1 MKEIALYIHIP
12 FCKQKCLYC
21 DFPSFCNLEPL
32 MDDYIEALGNE
43 LRTFKAKNIIKTIF
57 IGGGTPTYLNLKSLI
72 ALKKIISELRI
83 DKDVEFTIEGNP
95 GTFTEEKLEVLK
107 SMGVNRLSI
116 GLQAVQDTLLKKLG
130 RIHSYEDFTKSYNL
144 ARNLG
149 FDNINIDLMF
159 GLPGQ
164 TMEMW
169 CETLETVIRL
179 KPEHLSCYSLILEEG
194 TAFYKLYSEEDLPS
208 EDNVLKMYA
217 DTKKM
222 LKENSYYQYEIS
234 NFSKMGFQCKHNIVY
249 WDLNSY
255 IGVGSSA
262 HSYYKGVRY
271 RNEANVKKYIENIKN
286 NESVIVEKYNNTIE
300 DDMEEFMFL
309 GLRKIQ
315 GISLE
320 EFNKRFKKDIYDVYG
335 DVINKYKKDKLIIEN
350 LGRMR
355 LSGRGIEISNYVL
368 SDFIIKS

>member
-43 LRTFKAKNIIKTIF
+43 LRTFKDKNIIKTIF

-83 DKDVEFTIEGNP
+83 DKDAEFTIEGNP
-95 GTFTEEKLEVLK
+95 GTFTEEKLKVLK

-179 KPEHLSCYSLILEEG
+179 SPEHLSCYSLILEEG

-217 DTKKM
+217 DTKKL

-234 NFSKMGFQCKHNIVY
+234 NFSKMGFQCKHNLVY

-320 EFNKRFKKDIYDVYG
+320 EFKKRFKKDIYDVYG

-355 LSGRGIEISNYVL
+355 LSGRGIEISNYIL